1 MNKRRRGI
9 GSEINLTPLLDVLF
23 SILFIVM
30 MTGKQNE
37 DDMREQHQ
45 TQVVSLRE
53 QVQDYKEQIDTYESK
68 LAAYE
73 LVRDEIVVLTI
84 TNTKQ
89 EDGHYLSITQGDSLR
104 TGEQQDVELDNIK
117 MGSDKLEN
125 LRTRLSEILD
135 SVQKENDGQLIYIV
149 FVKKPM
155 ELYTYEADTI
165 DEILD
170 EFEKKNATVFMK
182 KTVAEDNTNKE

>member
-30 MTGKQNE
+30 MTGKQNQ

-68 LAAYE
+68 LATYE
-73 LVRDEIVVLTI
+73 LVRDEIVVVTI

-89 EDGHYLSITQGDSLR
+89 EDGHYLSITQGNSLR
-104 TGEQQDVELDNIK
+104 TGEQQDTELDNIK
-117 MGSDKLEN
+117 MGADKLEN
-125 LRTRLSEILD
+125 LKTRLNEILD
-135 SVQKENDGQLIYIV
+135 SVQKENEGHLIYIV
-149 FVKKPM
+149 FVKRPM

-170 EFEKKNATVFMK
+170 TFEKKHETVFMK
-182 KTVAEDNTNKE
+182 KTVMDDNGDKK

>member
-117 MGSDKLEN
+117 MGADKLEN